1 MTKDIH
7 DVICPFCGTLCD
19 DLVITVTDDGKK
31 ILNVEN
37 ACAIGAEK
45 FLHSQASDRVTRPRK
60 LLEDGSHVDI
70 TYDEAIEYTAQMLA
84 NAKKP
89 TMYGWSSTSCEAQS
103 VGHHIAEEV
112 GALVD
117 NTAAVCHGTTL
128 IAVQNVGIPSCTLG
142 EVKNRADRVIFW
154 GCNPAH
160 AHPRHMS
167 RYSIFPRGYFTGK
180 GHSNR
185 KIIVVDPRKTDSSK
199 MADVFVQI
207 KQGYDYELLQALRA
221 AVRGEKIT
229 GDEVAGVPTKQIYET
244 ADLLKSGRFGVI
256 FFGMGVTQSLG
267 KDHNIDAAIC
277 LTKDLNNYTKFS
289 IIAMRGHYNVTGSG
303 QVLGWQFGFP
313 YSVDLSRGFA
323 RYNPGETGTVEVL
336 KRKEVDAVFVLGSD
350 PGAHF
355 PMLCNQTIAD
365 LPSVAVDPHI
375 TPTTEICKVHVP
387 VAFVGVEVG
396 GNCYRMD
403 NVPIESRKVVEP
415 PEGMLTD
422 EQFLKAV
429 LSRVKELR
437 ATQSASAS
445 SKVSGSEGIK
455 A

>member
-1 MTKDIH
+1 MTKDIT
-7 DVICPFCGTLCD
+7 DVVCPFCGTLCD
-19 DLVITVTDDGKK
+19 DLVVTVSDDGKK
-31 ILNVEN
+31 IISIEN
-37 ACAIGAEK
+37 ACTIGAEK
-45 FLHSQASDRVTRPRK
+45 ILHSQASDRVTRPRK
-60 LLEDGSHVDI
+60 LLEDGSAVEI
-70 TYDEAIEYTAQMLA
+70 TYEEAIEYTAQMLA

-103 VGHHIAEEV
+103 VGHEIAEEV

-117 NTAAVCHGTTL
+117 NTAAVCHGPTL
-128 IAVQNVGIPSCTLG
+128 IALQNVGVPSCTLG

-185 KIIVVDPRKTDSSK
+185 KIIVVDPRKTDTAK
-199 MADVFVQI
+199 IADVLLQI
-207 KQGYDYELLQALRA
+207 KQGYDYELLQALRTA
-221 AVRGEKIT
+221 LRGENIT
-229 GDEVAGVPTKQIYET
+229 GDEVAGVPKKTIYDAVE
-244 ADLLKSGRFGVI
+244 LLKAGRFITI

-267 KDHNIDAAIC
+267 KDHNIDSAIQ
-277 LTKDLNNYTKFS
+277 LTRDLNNYTKCS
-289 IIAMRGHYNVTGSG
+289 IVAMRGHYNVAGSG
-303 QVLGWQFGFP
+303 QVLGWQFGYP

-336 KRKEVDAVFVLGSD
+336 LREEVDAVFTLGTD

-355 PMLCNQTIAD
+355 PMACNKVIGK
-365 LPSVAVDPHI
+365 LPSVSVDPAI
-375 TPTTEICKVHVP
+375 SPTTEISKVHVP
-387 VAFVGVEVG
+387 VAIVGVEVG

-403 NVPIESRKVVEP
+403 NVPIEARKIVDP

-422 EQFLKAV
+422 EEFLEAV
-429 LSRVKELR
+429 LKRVKELK
-437 ATQSASAS
+437 AAQKGFSSAKSSASVGA
-445 SKVSGSEGIK
+445 K

>member
-1 MTKDIH
+1 MSKTH
-7 DVICPFCGTLCD
+7 TDVICPFCGTLCD
-19 DLVITVTDDGKK
+19 DLIVTTDDDGKK
-31 ILNVEN
+31 ILNVDN

-45 FLHSQASDRVTRPRK
+45 FLHSSDHAHRVTRPRK
-60 LLEDGSHVDI
+60 MQEDGSFKEI
-70 TYDEAIEYTAQMLA
+70 TYDEAVEHTAQILA
-84 NAKKP
+84 KAKKP
-89 TMYGWSSTSCEAQS
+89 LMYGWSSTSCESQS
-103 VGHHIAEEV
+103 VGHEIAELC
-112 GALVD
+112 GAIVD

-180 GHSNR
+180 GAKQR
-185 KIIVVDPRKTDSSK
+185 KIIVVDPRCTDTSSL
-199 MADVFVQI
+199 ADIHLKVE
-207 KQGYDYELLQALRA
+207 QGYDYELLQALRA
-221 AVRGEKIT
+221 AVRGEPLA
-229 GDEVAGVPTKQIYET
+229 GDVIAGVPKETVYEA

-277 LTKDLNNYTKFS
+277 LTKDLNDYTKFS

-323 RYNPGETGTVEVL
+323 RYNPGETGSIELL
-336 KRKEVDAVFVLGSD
+336 KRKEADAVFVLGSD

-355 PMLCNQTIAD
+355 PMQCVKEISR
-365 LPSVAVDPHI
+365 LPSVAIDPHI
-375 TPTTEICKVHVP
+375 TPTTEICDVHVP

-415 PEGMLTD
+415 PEGMMTD
-422 EQFLKAV
+422 QEFLSAVLKRVQELKAN
-429 LSRVKELR
+429 
-437 ATQSASAS
+437 
-445 SKVSGSEGIK
+445 
-455 A
+455 